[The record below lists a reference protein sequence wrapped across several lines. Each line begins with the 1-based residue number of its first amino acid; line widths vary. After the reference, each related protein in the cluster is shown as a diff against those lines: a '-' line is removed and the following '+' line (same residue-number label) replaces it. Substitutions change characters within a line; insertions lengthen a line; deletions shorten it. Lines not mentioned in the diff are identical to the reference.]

1 MTVKEIIKTAATLIG
16 EEEVFSALDKE
27 ASEIQSET
35 LKKIDLLTRL
45 INLVVGEL
53 SATYIPLKKEE
64 KIKTSDGKIKYSD
77 LTENAVKILAV
88 YDEYGEKKECAA
100 TAEYIMTG
108 DGEFTVV
115 YAYAPPNLGIG
126 DETGYS
132 ERDVSTTVLS
142 YGVIAEYCLT
152 QGRFDEATFWR
163 KRYSDGIDCF
173 CLPQNSRTKRR
184 GWL

>member
-1 MTVKEIIKTAATLIG
+1 MTVKEILKSATTLLG
-16 EEEVFSALDKE
+16 EERVFSALE
-27 ASEIQSET
+27 AEPSQADSET

-45 INLVVGEL
+45 VNLTVGEL
-53 SATYIPLKKEE
+53 SATYVPLKKEE
-64 KIKTSDGKIKYSD
+64 KLTATDGRIKYTD
-77 LTENAVKILAV
+77 LKENAVKILAV
-88 YDEYGEKKECAA
+88 YDAYGNKADYTV
-100 TAEYIMTG
+100 TAEYVITG
-108 DGEFTVV
+108 VGEFTVV
-115 YAYAPPNLGIG
+115 YAYAPSNFGLD

-163 KRYSDGIDCF
+163 KRYSDGVECF